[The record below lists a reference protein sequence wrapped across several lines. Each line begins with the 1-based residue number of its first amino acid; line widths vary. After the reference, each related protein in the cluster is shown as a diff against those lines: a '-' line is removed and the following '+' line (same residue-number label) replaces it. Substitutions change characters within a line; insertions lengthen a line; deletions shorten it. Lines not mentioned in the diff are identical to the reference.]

1 MGGLNEN
8 TVWTP
13 TQRQRVDL
21 RINLTHWVSHP
32 VKRRPAL
39 MSGSRQHVAPWRPN
53 WAAAGRTVN
62 YSVVIQNV
70 SALIR
75 GEDLTCTCTCRGGS
89 QVRGQRSWSWQ
100 GAPPQ
105 MCWLILMINNL
116 LLSYSQ
122 KKNSEKCKRSD
133 RKPNNLK
140 FKHEMKP
147 LFKTQTEVTR
157 APLKTSFI

>member
-1 MGGLNEN
+1 MRTRCERPLRDRGWIFVLIWPTEWVILSN
-8 TVWTP
+8 TDQLWC
-13 TQRQRVDL
+13 L
-21 RINLTHWVSHP
+21 GAGS
-32 VKRRPAL
+32 
-39 MSGSRQHVAPWRPN
+39 MSPPG
-53 WAAAGRTVN
+53 GRTEPLQAEQLIIAL
-62 YSVVIQNV
+62 IQNV

-75 GEDLTCTCTCRGGS
+75 GEDLTCTCTCTYRGGS